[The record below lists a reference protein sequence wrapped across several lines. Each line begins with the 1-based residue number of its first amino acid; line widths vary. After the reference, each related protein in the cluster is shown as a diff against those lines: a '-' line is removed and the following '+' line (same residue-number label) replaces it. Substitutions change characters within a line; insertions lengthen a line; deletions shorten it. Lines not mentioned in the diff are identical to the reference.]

1 MKKFSFQ
8 AKRNSIMIMKHIHT
22 PFPLVKLPAD
32 VQITLHLI
40 REELKSRKFFYV
52 LQEAGLDDCYF
63 QPHLDSIILN
73 SIDMD
78 DGTDETFSLY
88 DDIIDRRSKKIDAS
102 NDSIMKQ
109 ALKVYA
115 ELMALKKKVRKG
127 RQMK

>member
-1 MKKFSFQ
+1 
-8 AKRNSIMIMKHIHT
+8 MKHIHN

-32 VQITLHLI
+32 IQITLHLI
-40 REELKSRKFFYV
+40 REELKSRKFFHI

-88 DDIIDRRSKKIDAS
+88 DDIIERRSKKIDAS

-109 ALKVYA
+109 ALKVYT
-115 ELMALKKKVRKG
+115 ELMDLRKKVRTE
-127 RQMK
+127 RQAK